1 MPLTI
6 EYEPND
12 ICVLRFSG
20 ILMRAEFGVNQ
31 EGVKIGV
38 GAKLHPLAMAEN
50 FAGWE
55 RDAYWNDGV
64 S

>member
-1 MPLTI
+1 
-6 EYEPND
+6 
-12 ICVLRFSG
+12 
-20 ILMRAEFGVNQ
+20 LMRAEFGVNR
-31 EGVKIGV
+31 EGVKIDV
-38 GAKLHPLAMAEN
+38 GATLHPLAMAEN